1 MVLAG
6 LGGIGLVSAC
16 GGGGRGAA
24 PMATPAAAAAGRA
37 MSDGGFA
44 PDAHEIEEK
53 VSRARALLRER
64 GAGAL
69 LLRRVSSFAWATGG
83 AASAINTATD
93 LGVGELL
100 VTADA
105 RFLVTNA
112 IEAPRFEAE
121 DRLGAQG
128 WQPLVGP
135 WYAANA
141 PLADRL
147 RGLVV
152 ASDAPRAGE
161 LDLSAEVGRLRAALV
176 PAEGARFREL
186 GARAAQAM
194 DAAIRRVRPGQTEHE
209 IAALLAD
216 EATAR
221 GVWPVVDLIATDE
234 RIRRFRHPLPTD
246 RKLERHAMLVL
257 CARKW
262 GLVASVTR
270 FVHFGTLP
278 DDLAQRQR
286 ATAEVDATFLA
297 ATRPGASIA
306 DVFARAVARYE
317 AAGFGEEWTLHH
329 QGGAAG
335 YEPRESIGR
344 PDSPERVAAGQAFAW
359 NPSITGT
366 KSEDTILVGASG
378 NEVLTAVAGW
388 PTIQV
393 DIDGA
398 SFARPAVLEVT

>member
-1 MVLAG
+1 MSSAG
-6 LGGIGLVSAC
+6 AISA
-16 GGGGRGAA
+16 
-24 PMATPAAAAAGRA
+24 
-37 MSDGGFA
+37 
-44 PDAHEIEEK
+44 EIEEK
-53 VSRARALLRER
+53 ASRVRALLRER
-64 GAGAL
+64 GADGI

-83 AASAINTATD
+83 AASGINTATD

-105 RFLVTNA
+105 RYLVTSA
-112 IEAPRFEAE
+112 IEAPRFDAE
-121 DRLGAQG
+121 DHLAAQG

-135 WYAANA
+135 WYAAN
-141 PLADRL
+141 PLLAGRT
-147 RGLVV
+147 RGLKL
-152 ASDAPRAGE
+152 ASDHPRAGE
-161 LDLSAEVGRLRAALV
+161 IDLAADVSRLRAALT

-186 GARAAQAM
+186 GARAAQAI
-194 DAAIRRVRPGQTEHE
+194 DAAMRRVRPGETEHE
-209 IAALLAD
+209 LAAHLAE

-221 GVWPVVDLIATDE
+221 GVWPVVDLVATDD

-246 RKLERHAMLVL
+246 KKLERHAMLVL

-270 FVHFGTLP
+270 FVHFGKLP
-278 DDLAQRQR
+278 EDLRRRQQ

-297 ATRPGASIA
+297 ATRPGAAIK

-317 AAGFGEEWTLHH
+317 ATGFGQEWTLHH

-335 YEPRESIGR
+335 YEPRESIGT
-344 PDSPERVAAGQAFAW
+344 PDSGEKVAEGQAYAW

-366 KSEDTILVGASG
+366 KSEDTILIGSQA
-378 NEVLTAVAGW
+378 NEVLTQVAGW

-393 DIDGA
+393 SVDGA
-398 SFARPAVLEVT
+398 SFDRPAVLEVT